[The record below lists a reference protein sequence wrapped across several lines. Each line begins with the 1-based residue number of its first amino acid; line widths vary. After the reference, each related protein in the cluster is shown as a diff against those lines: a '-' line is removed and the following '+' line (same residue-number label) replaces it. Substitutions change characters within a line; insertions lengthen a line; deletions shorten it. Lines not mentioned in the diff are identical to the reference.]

1 MSLAFILLIAIA
13 VITFIIRVPIGYG
26 LLSAGI
32 VYLLVSHSDLGLAST
47 TITTQLNAQFV
58 LIAVPLFIFA
68 AEIMNESTIT
78 DRLFD
83 FANTV
88 VGRFYGAM
96 AQVNVLA
103 AVVFSGMSGSAIAD
117 VSGIGVM
124 GVKAMERQGY
134 PKPYACAT
142 VSAAAT
148 IGPII
153 PPSIPMV
160 IYAAIAGTS
169 VGALFAG
176 GILPGVI
183 IAIALMIL
191 IRFTAKRRGYPRG
204 GVLSLRAVLVGFVAA
219 FPALLT
225 PVVLL
230 FGIYSGL
237 FTPTEAAAVAA
248 LYALVVAAFI
258 YRALPWSVFKKVI
271 NGTVLRTGQTAM
283 MIASAFL
290 VNYAVVSEGVAAN
303 LADLGQG
310 LTSHP
315 LLLFLLLNLIF
326 LIAGMFLETV
336 ILQLIMV
343 PLVLPLVREAG
354 IDLVAFGVIITLN
367 QMIGL
372 VTPPLGV
379 SLFISGGLTKTP
391 MGPIFKEIL
400 PYLAV
405 LITVVVLLTVF
416 PQIVLVVPHALGY

>member
-1 MSLAFILLIAIA
+1 MLLI
-13 VITFIIRVPIGYG
+13 VITVVTFLIRAPIGFG

-32 VYLLVSHSDLGLAST
+32 VYLLVSHSDLTLASS
-47 TITTQLNAQFV
+47 TITSQLDSLFV

-103 AVVFSGMSGSAIAD
+103 AVIFSGMSGSAIAD
-117 VSGIGVM
+117 VSGMGVM
-124 GVKAMERQGY
+124 GVRAMERQGY

-169 VGALFAG
+169 VGALFVG
-176 GILPGVI
+176 GILPGII
-183 IAIALMIL
+183 IAVALMML

-204 GVLSLRAVLVGFVAA
+204 GVMSVRAMLVGFVAA

-225 PVVLL
+225 PVVLIV
-230 FGIYSGL
+230 GIYSGL

-248 LYALVVAAFI
+248 LYALLVGALI
-258 YRALPWSVFKKVI
+258 YRALPWSVFKRVLI
-271 NGTVLRTGQTAM
+271 GTVLRTGQTGM

-290 VNYAVVSEGVAAN
+290 VNYAVVSEGIAN
-303 LADLGQG
+303 ELTSVGQG
-310 LTSHP
+310 LTNHP
-315 LLLFLLLNLIF
+315 LLLFLLLNVIF

-343 PLVLPLVREAG
+343 PLVLPLLREAG

-372 VTPPLGV
+372 ITPPLGV
-379 SLFISGGLTKTP
+379 SLFISGGLTDTP
-391 MGPIFKEIL
+391 MAPIFKEIL
-400 PYLAV
+400 PYIAV
-405 LITVVVLLTVF
+405 LMGVVVLLTVF
-416 PQIVLVVPHALGY
+416 PQIVLVIPNALGY

>member
-1 MSLAFILLIAIA
+1 MSLAFILLIVVAAIS
-13 VITFIIRVPIGYG
+13 FLIRTPIAYG
-26 LLSAGI
+26 LLSAGV
-32 VYLLVSHSDLGLAST
+32 VYLLVSHSDLTLASQ
-47 TITTQLNAQFV
+47 TITSQLNAQFV

-68 AEIMNESTIT
+68 AETMNESTIT

-83 FANTV
+83 FANKV

-103 AVVFSGMSGSAIAD
+103 AVLFSGMSGSAVAD

-124 GVKAMERQGY
+124 GVRSMERQQY

-148 IGPII
+148 IGPIV

-176 GILPGVI
+176 GILPGLIV
-183 IAIALMIL
+183 AVALMIL
-191 IRFTAKRRGYPRG
+191 IRFVSKHRGYHRG
-204 GVLSLRAVLVGFVAA
+204 ESISLRAMVVGFVAA
-219 FPALLT
+219 FPALMT
-225 PVVLL
+225 PVILL
-230 FGIYSGL
+230 AGIYTGA

-248 LYALVVAAFI
+248 LYALIVAKVV
-258 YRALPWSVFKKVI
+258 YRALPWRVFAKVI
-271 NGTVLRTGQTAM
+271 NGSVLRTGQTSM
-283 MIASAFL
+283 MIATAFL
-290 VNYAVVSEGVAAN
+290 VNYAVVSEGIAENISTVA
-303 LADLGQG
+303 GG
-310 LTSHP
+310 LTAHP
-315 LLLFLLLNLIF
+315 LVLFLVLNVIF

-343 PLVLPLVREAG
+343 PLVLPLVRDAG
-354 IDLVAFGVIITLN
+354 IDLVVFGVVITIN

-372 VTPPLGV
+372 VTPPLGI

-400 PYLAV
+400 PYLTV
-405 LITVVVLLTVF
+405 LIGVMLLLTIF
-416 PQIVLVVPHALGY
+416 PQIVLFVPHLLGF